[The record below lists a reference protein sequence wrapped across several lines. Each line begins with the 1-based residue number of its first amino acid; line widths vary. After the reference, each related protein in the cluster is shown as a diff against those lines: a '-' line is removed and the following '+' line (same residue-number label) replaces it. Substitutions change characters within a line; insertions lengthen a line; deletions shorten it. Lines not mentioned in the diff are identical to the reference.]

1 MKLKQISVFVENKP
15 GSVSRPCKALADAGL
30 NITTLT
36 LADTKDFGI
45 LRFIIEDWQKAYDT
59 LKEKKFAVSVNDV
72 IALEVDD
79 SPGGLSN
86 VLEKLEA
93 HGLNVEYMYASG
105 YGSTN
110 RAVLVFR
117 FDDTESALEK
127 LAECPELQIVGSTR
141 FFSLK

>member
-45 LRFIIEDWQKAYDT
+45 LRFIIEDWQKAYDV

-79 SPGGLSN
+79 APGGLSN
-86 VLEKLEA
+86 L
-93 HGLNVEYMYASG
+93 
-105 YGSTN
+105 
-110 RAVLVFR
+110 
-117 FDDTESALEK
+117 
-127 LAECPELQIVGSTR
+127 
-141 FFSLK
+141 

>member
-1 MKLKQISVFVENKP
+1 MKLKQLSVFVENKP
-15 GSVSRPCKALADAGL
+15 GSVSRPCKALAEAGI

-45 LRFIIEDWQKAYDT
+45 LRFIIDDWQRACDV
-59 LKEKKFAVSVNDV
+59 LKEKNFAVSVNDV
-72 IALEVDD
+72 IALEVSDV
-79 SPGGLSN
+79 PGGLST
-86 VLEKLEA
+86 VLETLEQR
-93 HGLNVEYMYASG
+93 GLNVEYMYASV
-105 YGSTN
+105 YGCDN

-127 LAECPELQIVGSTR
+127 LDGCPELKIVGSSR

>member
-79 SPGGLSN
+79 SPGGLSDI
-86 VLEKLEA
+86 LEKLEA
-93 HGLNVEYMYASG
+93 HGLNVEYMYASV
-105 YGSTN
+105 YGSNN

-127 LAECPELQIVGSTR
+127 LAECPELQIVGSAR

>member
-45 LRFIIEDWQKAYDT
+45 LRFIIEDWQKAYDV

-79 SPGGLSN
+79 APGGLSDI
-86 VLEKLEA
+86 LEKLEA
-93 HGLNVEYMYASG
+93 HGLNVVYMYASV
-105 YGSTN
+105 YGSNN
-110 RAVLVFR
+110 RTVLVFR

-127 LAECPELQIVGSTR
+127 LAECPDLQIVGSAR

>member
-45 LRFIIEDWQKAYDT
+45 LRFIIEDWQKAYDV

-79 SPGGLSN
+79 APGGLSDI
-86 VLEKLEA
+86 LEKLEA
-93 HGLNVEYMYASG
+93 HGLNVEYMYASV
-105 YGSTN
+105 YGCNN

-127 LAECPELQIVGSTR
+127 LAECPDLQIVGSAR

>member
-1 MKLKQISVFVENKP
+1 MKLKQLSVFVENKP
-15 GSVSRPCKALADAGL
+15 GSVSRPCKARAEAGI

-45 LRFIIEDWQKAYDT
+45 LRFIIDDWQKACDV

-72 IALEVDD
+72 IALEVSDV
-79 SPGGLSN
+79 PGGLST
-86 VLEKLEA
+86 VLETLERR
-93 HGLNVEYMYASG
+93 GLNVEYMYASV
-105 YGSTN
+105 YGCDN

-127 LAECPELQIVGSTR
+127 LDGCPELKIVSSSR

>member
-45 LRFIIEDWQKAYDT
+45 LRFIIEDWQKAYDV

-79 SPGGLSN
+79 APGGLSDI
-86 VLEKLEA
+86 LEKLEA
-93 HGLNVEYMYASG
+93 HGLNVEYMYASV
-105 YGSTN
+105 Y
-110 RAVLVFR
+110 
-117 FDDTESALEK
+117 
-127 LAECPELQIVGSTR
+127 
-141 FFSLK
+141 

>member
-79 SPGGLSN
+79 SPGGLSD

-93 HGLNVEYMYASG
+93 HGLNVEYMYASV
-105 YGSTN
+105 YGCNN
-110 RAVLVFR
+110 RAFLVFR